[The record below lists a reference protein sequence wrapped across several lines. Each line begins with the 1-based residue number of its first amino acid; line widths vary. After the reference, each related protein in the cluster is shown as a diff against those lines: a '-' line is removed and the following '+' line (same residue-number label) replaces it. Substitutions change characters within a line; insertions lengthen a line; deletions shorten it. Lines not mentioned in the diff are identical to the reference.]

1 MEIPRIYHQQI
12 SGRISNHGN
21 FGDFEN
27 GQELVLSTLEA
38 KAAAPCKALKR
49 WVNIITWTGKLKAGN
64 TQSHGGFFGWKMTFP
79 FLKGVDFQV
88 NHVSFQ
94 GCTSLW
100 DTIDMNMYKQKG
112 CRIKH

>member
-1 MEIPRIYHQQI
+1 M
-12 SGRISNHGN
+12 GKT
-21 FGDFEN
+21 GDFAEN

-49 WVNIITWTGKLKAGN
+49 RVNIITWTGKLKAGN

-79 FLKGVDFQV
+79 FLKGVIFRCSMLV
-88 NHVSFQ
+88 FRGVLHCV
-94 GCTSLW
+94 W
-100 DTIDMNMYKQKG
+100 DTIDINMYEQKG